1 MRRLLLLVPAA
12 LILGSALLGDAP
24 LAAQNKKEA
33 PIVPPREGKS
43 ETIKLFDGKDLD
55 GWEGN
60 DKLWSVKDG
69 VIVGANTDPVKV
81 STYLLT
87 KRKFTDFRL
96 KFAAKL
102 VKSEMHSGIA
112 MWGKVAPDKGDPYT
126 YAGHL
131 VMFPSGWGMYDLY
144 GRNGLPVDGGPAKK
158 VGKQHDWNDIDII
171 AQGNRVRVVA
181 NGVLVVDWRDPEP
194 DRIKEAPIG
203 LQLHSNNV
211 PQEVQFK
218 GLVLTTFPDVK
229 DLPEKIGEKV
239 KE

>member
-1 MRRLLLLVPAA
+1 MRGRRFIGWGFALGTAWLLAMTA
-12 LILGSALLGDAP
+12 SAPSQGEKD
-24 LAAQNKKEA
+24 K
-33 PIVPPREGKS
+33 KS
-43 ETIKLFDGKDLD
+43 ETIKLFNGKDLD
-55 GWEGN
+55 GWEGHE
-60 DKLWSVKDG
+60 KYWSVKDG
-69 VIVGANTDPVKV
+69 VIVGKNTKPVPV

-87 KRKFTDFRL
+87 KRDFRDFHL
-96 KFAAKL
+96 KATVKL
-102 VKSEMHSGIA
+102 VQSEMHSGIA
-112 MWGKVAPDKGDPYT
+112 FWGRKAPEKKDEFT

-131 VMFPSGWGMYDLY
+131 VMFPSGWGMYDLF

-203 LQLHSNNV
+203 LQLHSNTV

-218 GLVLTTFPDVK
+218 DLVITTFPKVD

-239 KE
+239 K